1 MNTHSRRRFIIGLT
15 ALVAWPLKMFGKAAI
30 TLRGD
35 EIKSNNEIHLSRLAE
50 LSVPSGLIA
59 CSMHSQQQTFGNL
72 SLHRD
77 FCQET
82 NQAAFPNRAKRRRV
96 CHHAL
101 EHRANC
107 PRRITRGSRSARKA
121 VSQLLVADLWLCATP
136 RPYPRRS
143 TGSYPKFFCI
153 PA

>member
-77 FCQET
+77 FCQEI
-82 NQAAFPNRAKRRRV
+82 NQAAFPKPMDLRDRSTMAERLELVAKRQR
-96 CHHAL
+96 
-101 EHRANC
+101 
-107 PRRITRGSRSARKA
+107 
-121 VSQLLVADLWLCATP
+121 
-136 RPYPRRS
+136 
-143 TGSYPKFFCI
+143 
-153 PA
+153 